1 MIQNMRGLGGIRTQD
16 GRSIRPHMLI
26 RSAHLFQ
33 AEEKDLAGVA
43 AIIDLRI
50 SGERK
55 EAPDQTCGREYFPIP
70 VFDDITAG
78 ISRESGASDSEK
90 GRFSGIARR
99 ERTGAE

>member
-1 MIQNMRGLGGIRTQD
+1 
-16 GRSIRPHMLI
+16 MLI